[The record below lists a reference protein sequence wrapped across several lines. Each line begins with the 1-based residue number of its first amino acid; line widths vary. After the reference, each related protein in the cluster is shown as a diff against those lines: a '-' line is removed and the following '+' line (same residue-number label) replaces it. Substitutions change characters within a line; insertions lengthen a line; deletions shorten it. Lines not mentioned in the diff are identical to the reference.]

1 MNRTIARLMT
11 LTLMLG
17 MAAGCSQS
25 STDQAAHDDHEEH
38 DHFVPVHWPSDIT
51 DIATKIDVRKVALS
65 ADGVSSEK
73 RRKVLKK
80 ELVDIVGWAPE
91 IAADSYLKESEWV
104 PIYEESL
111 RLSQRLNRMGLV
123 LDDETAGELQRFS
136 ELIRKSAA
144 LEANNRPNR
153 LSEEQESSDGAE
165 TTVDDGPSADD
176 APAGEESGSVE
187 GDDATGKGDEDTRS

>member
-1 MNRTIARLMT
+1 MNRTFARLMT

-17 MAAGCSQS
+17 MTAGCSQR
-25 STDQAAHDDHEEH
+25 STDQAGHDDHEEH

-51 DIATKIDVRKVALS
+51 DIATKIDVRKVALI

-80 ELVDIVGWAPE
+80 ELIDIVGWAPE
-91 IAADSYLKESEWV
+91 IAADSYLKEPEWV
-104 PIYEESL
+104 PVYEESL

-123 LDDETAGELQRFS
+123 LDDEMAGELQRFS

-144 LEANNRPNR
+144 LEANNRPQR
-153 LSEEQESSDGAE
+153 VSEEQESSDGAE
-165 TTVDDGPSADD
+165 TTDDD
-176 APAGEESGSVE
+176 APTGQESGSVE
-187 GDDATGKGDEDTRS
+187 GDDATGKGNEDTRS

>member
-1 MNRTIARLMT
+1 MNRTFARLMTLT

-25 STDQAAHDDHEEH
+25 STDQAGHDDHEDR

-51 DIATKIDVRKVALS
+51 DIATKIDVRKVALN

-80 ELVDIVGWAPE
+80 ELIDIVGWAPE

-104 PIYEESL
+104 PVYEESL
-111 RLSQRLNRMGLV
+111 RLSQRLNSMGLV
-123 LDDETAGELQRFS
+123 LNDEMAGELQRFS

-144 LEANNRPNR
+144 LEANNRPNK
-153 LSEEQESSDGAE
+153 LSDE
-165 TTVDDGPSADD
+165 
-176 APAGEESGSVE
+176 
-187 GDDATGKGDEDTRS
+187 ATGKGDEATGKGDGDTRS

>member
-11 LTLMLG
+11 LMLMLG
-17 MAAGCSQS
+17 LAAGCSQS
-25 STDQAAHDDHEEH
+25 STDQAGHDDHEEH

-73 RRKVLKK
+73 RRQTLRK
-80 ELVDIVGWAPE
+80 ELIDIVGWAPE

-123 LDDETAGELQRFS
+123 LEDETAGELQRFS

-153 LSEEQESSDGAE
+153 LREEQLSSE
-165 TTVDDGPSADD
+165 SADSAAED
-176 APAGEESGSVE
+176 APTGEETSRGE
-187 GDDATGKGDEDTRS
+187 GDDATGKGGEDTKT